1 MALGIA
7 VAVRNTRMDAIK
19 DAVDAGA
26 GAGVIKIYD
35 ATRPSTGG
43 TPTTL
48 LAELTFTDP
57 SFPAASS
64 GAITA
69 SAITGDT
76 SADNTGT
83 ATWFRLETSV
93 GGFVLDGDVGVTSSG
108 ADLELNSVSI
118 TAGVAVDITSMVL
131 TDGNAWGVKNGTFS
145 RA

>member
-1 MALGIA
+1 MALGIN
-7 VAVRNTRMDAIK
+7 VTVRNTRMDAVK

-26 GAGVIKIYD
+26 GAGVIKIYNGS
-35 ATRPSTGG
+35 RPLTGG
-43 TPTTL
+43 SETTL

-57 SFPAASS
+57 SFPAASA

-69 SAITGDT
+69 SAITGDA

-93 GGFVLDGDVGVTSSG
+93 GGFVLDGDVGTSGS
-108 ADLELNSVSI
+108 DLNLNSTSI

-131 TDGNAWGVKNGTFS
+131 TDGNA
-145 RA
+145 